1 MSYTINTI
9 TKMINGLME
18 KVKNPLKLIPAFL
31 LACITIRRTGSSAMN
46 AASTAIEYC
55 KAIGIPTDEN
65 EDGTPNLV
73 NQYTYAIT
81 KAILD
86 EIKNNGLVQIVIPK
100 NTLVIQSTGTNSGG
114 PMVSFGTN
122 KTDTLARGIVR

>member
-9 TKMINGLME
+9 TKMINNMWDR
-18 KVKNPLKLIPAFL
+18 VKNPLKMIPAFL
-31 LACITIRRTGSSAMN
+31 LACITVRRPGASAMN

-55 KAIGIPTDEN
+55 KAIGIPTDEY

-86 EIKNNGLVQIVIPK
+86 EIKNNGVVQIVIPK
-100 NTLVIQSTGTNSGG
+100 NTLVVQSNGANAGGPVVSYGTNI
-114 PMVSFGTN
+114 
-122 KTDTLARGIVR
+122 TDTLARGIVR